1 MATYTKLSSGSWR
14 VQVRRKGRYASETFL
29 RRDDARRWATETER
43 QVDRGETPTKSR
55 IARLKTFGELIDLHI
70 EDMCDVG
77 KSPRRS
83 KAAALAM
90 LKRDLGK
97 CHVAGLDRE
106 RLIRFGRDRA
116 AQGAGPMTLGID
128 IGFIKLVLSHAAAVH
143 GLPVKVEP
151 VDLARIA
158 LKRLGLVGKGCE
170 RDRRPTQ
177 DELDR
182 LIAHF
187 NSNPLQIAPV
197 GRIIRFAVATAMRQE
212 EICKAR
218 WSDVD
223 SRTRMLLIR
232 DRKDPRNKNGNNQ
245 RIPLFAATGYD
256 AWAIVEEQ
264 RAKRSNDDDPIFP
277 FNHKSVGTAFRRGC
291 AVLSIHDLHFHDL
304 RHEGTSRLFEA
315 GFTIE
320 QVALVT
326 GHKDWK
332 MLKRYTHL
340 KPEMLHN
347 IPIARM
353 A

>member
-14 VQVRRKGRYASETFL
+14 VQVRRKGRYVSETFL
-29 RRDDARRWATETER
+29 RRDDARRWATEVER

-70 EDMCDVG
+70 DDMCDVG

-83 KAAALAM
+83 KAAALDM
-90 LKRDLGK
+90 LQRHLGK
-97 CHVAGLDRE
+97 CNIAALDRE

-128 IGFIKLVLSHAAAVH
+128 IGFVKLILAHAAAVH

-151 VDLARIA
+151 VELARIA
-158 LKRLGLVGKGCE
+158 LKRLGLVGKGNQ

-187 NSNPLQIAPV
+187 DANPRQIAPV
-197 GRIIRFAVATAMRQE
+197 GQIIRFAVATAMRQE

-223 SRTRMLLIR
+223 ARTRMLLIR

-256 AWAIVEEQ
+256 AWAIVEDRQ
-264 RAKRSNDDDPIFP
+264 AKRSNDDDRIFP
-277 FNHKSVGTAFRRGC
+277 FNHRSVGTAFRLGC
-291 AVLSIHDLHFHDL
+291 ADLDIHDLHFHDL

-340 KPEMLHN
+340 KPEALHALLA
-347 IPIARM
+347 AR
-353 A
+353 AA

>member
-14 VQVRRKGRYASETFL
+14 VQVRRKGRYVSETFL

-70 EDMCDVG
+70 DDMCDVG

-83 KAAALAM
+83 KAAALDM
-90 LKRDLGK
+90 LRRHLGK
-97 CHVAGLDRE
+97 CNIAALDRE

-116 AQGAGPMTLGID
+116 DQGAGPMTLGID
-128 IGFIKLVLSHAAAVH
+128 IGFIKLILAHAAAVH

-158 LKRLGLVGKGCE
+158 LKRLGLVGKGHQ

-182 LIAHF
+182 LIGHF
-187 NSNPLQIAPV
+187 DANARQIAPLSQ
-197 GRIIRFAVATAMRQE
+197 IIRFAVATAMRQE
-212 EICKAR
+212 EICKVR
-218 WSDVD
+218 WSDLE

-264 RAKRSNDDDPIFP
+264 LAKRSNEDDRIFP
-277 FNHKSVGTAFRRGC
+277 FNHRSVGTAFRRGC
-291 AVLSIHDLHFHDL
+291 ADLDIHDLHFHDL

-340 KPEMLHN
+340 KPEALHALLA
-347 IPIARM
+347 AR
-353 A
+353 AA